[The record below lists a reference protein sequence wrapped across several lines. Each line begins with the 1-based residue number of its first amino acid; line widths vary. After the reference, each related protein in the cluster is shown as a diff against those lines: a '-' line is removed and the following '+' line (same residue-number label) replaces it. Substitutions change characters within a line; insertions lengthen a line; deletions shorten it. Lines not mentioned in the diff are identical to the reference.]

1 LLEVHRNRRN
11 QIMQRVV
18 GRPLYS
24 IATRAWVLGLAL
36 ASLLAWPAPLPAAAA
51 EPQPTA
57 MPSAPAMGGSH
68 GHPERLGDPG
78 PDRTPYRRP
87 VLAGEQQH
95 ATIQTADVTLVDL
108 VIAAGIAGIDTVGG
122 TETSIAVDPN
132 DPNHI
137 TVSAFSHRWEGSP
150 SSASLWVSNDGG
162 TTWQKDFSLTMPPG
176 QPGAVRGPYDQTFD
190 YGKNSPNLFGATLGC
205 GVYDP
210 NNGHCIQ
217 SGLIWSGGTSDPTS
231 DTAWQWLINGG
242 VAVPTSQTATAADL
256 PWLRV
261 ERDPDLPTQDDVYV
275 AYIDYSQGL
284 TKPAVNHVAVSFG
297 GTLPP
302 SFTQDV
308 IVSTSAGAGYMA
320 SAALRIATD
329 PTRGTVWAAW
339 QDAIG
344 LDQVTCAKGV
354 SYRLARS
361 IDHGQTWTPALNGGT
376 SPIVSVQLSDEGQ
389 PGTGDPNNPTCNNSV
404 EKFGTVNALLGG
416 SNAIAV
422 DPGNGD
428 VYYVFHMRDSATG
441 NNRLSIA
448 RIADNAPGGV
458 AFATFLTGQVQAAL
472 PSVAVAQNG
481 TVGVLYDVSDSI
493 TDYPQF
499 STHFATSIDHGVTW
513 NDQTLVTFWSPALN
527 DTSQAGRTQRVLG
540 DFQQLTAV
548 GNTFYAAFPA
558 NRALFGPSISIIDP
572 VFYKTGA
579 PGVPLRFS
587 TLAPC
592 RVLDTRNADGPLGGP
607 ALSASATR
615 TFAAAGTC
623 GIPATARAISVNV
636 TVTGG
641 SAAGDIRLYQT
652 STTVPPTNVISFA
665 PGRTRAN
672 NAILSLSRGNF
683 TALLDSAGAVH
694 MILDVNGYFD

>member
-1 LLEVHRNRRN
+1 MMRQ
-11 QIMQRVV
+11 QIV
-18 GRPLYS
+18 GRPLS
-24 IATRAWVLGLAL
+24 STASRAWVLGLAL
-36 ASLLAWPAPLPAAAA
+36 SPLLASSALLPAAAA
-51 EPQPTA
+51 EPAPTA
-57 MPSAPAMGGSH
+57 MPAAPAMEVSQ
-68 GHPERLGDPG
+68 GHPVRLGDPG
-78 PDRTPYRRP
+78 PDRTPYHRA
-87 VLAGEQQH
+87 VIAGEQQQ
-95 ATIQTADVTLVDL
+95 ATIQTDAVTLVDL
-108 VIAAGIAGIDTVGG
+108 VIAAGIADIDTVGG

-150 SSASLWVSNDGG
+150 SGASLWVSTDGG
-162 TTWQKDFSLTMPPG
+162 ATWQKDFSLTMPPG

-205 GVYDP
+205 GNFDDKG
-210 NNGHCIQ
+210 NCTQ
-217 SGLIWSGGTSDPTS
+217 SGLIWSGGTNDPTS
-231 DTAWQWLINGG
+231 DTAWQWLTNAG
-242 VAVPTSQTATAADL
+242 VAVPTSLTTTADL

-284 TKPAVNHVAVSFG
+284 AKPAANHVAVSLG

-308 IVSTSAGAGYMA
+308 IVSTSAGAGYLA
-320 SAALRIATD
+320 SAGLRIATD

-339 QDAIG
+339 QDAIS
-344 LDQVTCAKGV
+344 LDPVTCAKGV

-376 SPIVSVQLSDEGQ
+376 TPIVSVQLSDEGQ
-389 PGTGDPNNPTCNNSV
+389 PGDPSHPSSCDNKS

-493 TDYPQF
+493 TGYPQF
-499 STHFATSIDHGVTW
+499 STHFATSTDHGVTW

-527 DTSQAGRTQRVLG
+527 DTSVMGRTQRVLG
-540 DFQQLTAV
+540 DFQQLRAV

-572 VFYKTGA
+572 VFYKTGS

-636 TVTGG
+636 TVTDG
-641 SAAGDIRLYQT
+641 SAAGDIRVYPA
-652 STTVPPTNVISFA
+652 STTVPPTSVINFA
-665 PGRTRAN
+665 PGKTRAN

-683 TALLDSAGAVH
+683 TAHLDSAGSVH
-694 MILDVNGYFD
+694 MILDVNGYFE